1 MCPEIDLFGALRTA
15 LSSPRAGWP
24 CEEERAGT
32 LAAVDV
38 PPVVLRRLL
47 PEPGAVT
54 AIEALE
60 GLALADLAADHRPY
74 VVLNMVATADG
85 AATVAHRTAPI
96 SNPADRQLFHEL
108 RAHVDAVMV
117 GAGTVRTERYGR
129 LVRDP
134 QRRARRVDRG
144 LAPDPLAVVVS
155 GRLTLAPDLPLLA
168 DPHSRVV
175 VLTASAAELDECAA
189 WVSYLRP
196 ASGEKLDLAT
206 MLTRLRTEHGVRSVL
221 CEGGPTLNASL
232 LPAGLVD
239 ELFLA
244 IAPALA
250 GSAGALSIVDRAPL
264 AEPVGLDLIWLL
276 ESESQLFARYAL
288 RRPPG

>member
-1 MCPEIDLFGALRTA
+1 MSA
-15 LSSPRAGWP
+15 SPV
-24 CEEERAGT
+24 
-32 LAAVDV
+32 L
-38 PPVVLRRLL
+38 LRRLL
-47 PEPGAVT
+47 PEPGTVT

-108 RAHVDAVMV
+108 RAHVDAVLV
-117 GAGTVRTERYGR
+117 GAGTVRAERYRR

-134 QRRARRVDRG
+134 ARRERRVARG
-144 LAPDPLAVVVS
+144 LAPDPLAVVAS
-155 GRLTLAPDLPLLA
+155 RRLTLPPDLPLLA
-168 DPHSRVV
+168 DPHSRVI
-175 VLTASAAELDECAA
+175 VLTASSEELTQCAA
-189 WVSYLRP
+189 QVSYLRP
-196 ASGEKLDLAT
+196 TPGEELDLAR
-206 MLTRLRTEHGVRSVL
+206 MLARLRTEHGVRSVL

-250 GSAGALSIVDRAPL
+250 GSAGSRSIVDQAPL
-264 AEPVGLDLIWLL
+264 AEPVGLGLRWLL
-276 ESESQLFARYAL
+276 ESEGQLFARYVL
-288 RRPPG
+288 RQ

>member
-1 MCPEIDLFGALRTA
+1 M
-15 LSSPRAGWP
+15 
-24 CEEERAGT
+24 
-32 LAAVDV
+32 DV
-38 PPVVLRRLL
+38 PPVLLRRLL
-47 PEPGAVT
+47 PEPGTVT

-60 GLALADLAADHRPY
+60 GLALAEKALDHRPY
-74 VVLNMVATADG
+74 VVLNMVTTADG
-85 AATVAHRTAPI
+85 AATVADRTAPI

-108 RAHVDAVMV
+108 RAHVDAVLV

-134 QRRARRVDRG
+134 ARRARRVARG

-155 GRLTLAPDLPLLA
+155 GRLSLTPDLPLLA
-168 DPHSRVV
+168 DPYSRVV
-175 VLTASAAELDECAA
+175 VLTASAAELDDCAA
-189 WVSYLRP
+189 QVSYLR
-196 ASGEKLDLAT
+196 AALGEELDLAE
-206 MLTRLRTEHGVRSVL
+206 MLARLRTEHGVRSVL

-250 GSAGALSIVDRAPL
+250 GSAGAMDIVGRAPL
-264 AEPVGLDLIWLL
+264 AELVGLDLIWLL
-276 ESESQLFARYAL
+276 ESEGQLFARYAL
-288 RRPPG
+288 RPPPGYTG

>member
-1 MCPEIDLFGALRTA
+1 M
-15 LSSPRAGWP
+15 
-24 CEEERAGT
+24 
-32 LAAVDV
+32 
-38 PPVVLRRLL
+38 VLRRLL
-47 PEPGAVT
+47 PEPGTVT

-60 GLALADLAADHRPY
+60 GLALAEKAPGHRPY
-74 VVLNMVATADG
+74 VVLNMVTTADG

-108 RAHVDAVMV
+108 RAHVDAVLV
-117 GAGTVRTERYGR
+117 GAGTVRAERYGR

-134 QRRARRVDRG
+134 QRRARRVARG

-155 GRLTLAPDLPLLA
+155 GRLTLTPDLPLLA

-175 VLTASAAELDECAA
+175 VLTASTAELTQCAA
-189 WVSYLRP
+189 QVSYLRAAP
-196 ASGEKLDLAT
+196 GEELDLAT
-206 MLTRLRTEHGVRSVL
+206 MLARLRAEHGVRSVL

-250 GSAGALSIVDRAPL
+250 GSAGSLSIVDRAPL

-276 ESESQLFARYAL
+276 ESQSQLFARYAL
-288 RRPPG
+288 RRLSV